1 MFKRHLFFSVI
12 SKVECSP
19 PRSVFLYPL
28 ANYTGTAE
36 VVHRG
41 TPGYNGLGDVNCF
54 DKHPMLDYNST
65 YFDGSNS
72 SFVELRVGTSVNING
87 DWSFTMFVY
96 SVAPHTGTVF
106 DFIYDGGEQSTDKK
120 WSNTIRLE
128 LNETHMLFTLLGR
141 EDKDYGSAVIDKP
154 AVFTSET
161 WIPLSVVHDKS
172 DGTIKIKTTNG
183 ILYASKNDN
192 ENNVKLPLSARIKLG
207 GAYNQYSPFEG
218 SITCFAIYKSK
229 VSKNHFDTTLKEC
242 NSSTRGT
249 EPTDIGK

>member
-12 SKVECSP
+12 SKVECP
-19 PRSVFLYPL
+19 PQRLVFLYPL

-36 VVHRG
+36 VVHGG
-41 TPGYNGLGDVNCF
+41 TPGYNGLGDVNSF

-65 YFDGSNS
+65 YFDGNNS
-72 SFVELRVGTSVNING
+72 SFVELRVGTSENING

-106 DFIYDGGEQSTDKK
+106 DFIYDGGTQTNDK

-128 LNETHMLFTLLGR
+128 LNETHMLFTLLGD

-154 AVFTSET
+154 AVLTHET

-172 DGTIKIKTTNG
+172 NGKIKIQTIND
-183 ILYASKNDN
+183 ILYASSTDN
-192 ENNVKLPLSARIKLG
+192 ENGVKLPLPARLKLG

-229 VSKNHFDTTLKEC
+229 FSKNYFNTTLQEC
-242 NSSTRGT
+242 KSSTRGT
-249 EPTDIGK
+249 ESTDIGK